1 MKNRTNKI
9 WETMPRSE
17 VRQLAVAVF
26 FLFATIGPLSLL
38 MDADIIPAS
47 WSRLALITLLSG
59 AFSASIILFMGKPFR
74 LMLSIIAYAAATILL
89 ATVNIPFLGTD
100 VPPVRLHPG
109 TPVLFDAVQIKE
121 IESKRTLFGV
131 TAVFCLSLGYGLFVR
146 SLSRENKRRAEVE
159 ADVKL
164 AQTIHGSLLPRVPF
178 ITEWCEVGGVSLPAA
193 QIGGDF
199 FDVIPVSGSR
209 LLVIIADASGHGAGA
224 GILSAMTKSGILQE
238 LRHTNA
244 PEQLLANVNATIHTV
259 SRKDMFVTCAA
270 VLFDQRTRTAS
281 IVTAGHPPVLQYVRK
296 EGTVVQH
303 RVQNLGLGI
312 SASAVY
318 SAITVPYAPGD
329 LFCLITDGVTDAA
342 GGNGER
348 FGMGRTMEHLR
359 ASASLSAA
367 AATSSLLEA
376 VRTHTAGA
384 VVEDDVT
391 AALVRML

>member
-1 MKNRTNKI
+1 MKKRTNKI
-9 WETMPRSE
+9 WESMPRSE
-17 VRQLAVAVF
+17 VRQLALAVF

-38 MDADIIPAS
+38 MDAEIIPAS
-47 WSRLALITLLSG
+47 WVRFAFITLLSG

-74 LMLSIIAYAAATILL
+74 LLFSIVAYAAATIVL
-89 ATVNIPFLGTD
+89 ATVHIPFLDTD
-100 VPPVRLHPG
+100 VPSVRLLPG
-109 TPVLFDAVQIKE
+109 AAVVFDAVQIRD
-121 IESKRTLFGV
+121 IESKRTFFGI

-146 SLSRENKRRAEVE
+146 SLSRENKRRADVE

-164 AQTIHGSLLPRVPF
+164 AQAIHGSLLPRVPF

-199 FDVIPVSGSR
+199 FDVIPVSESQ

-238 LRHTNA
+238 LRHTSA
-244 PEQLLANVNATIHTV
+244 PDQLLASVNATIHAV

-270 VLFDQRTRTAS
+270 VLFDRKANTAS

-296 EGTVVQH
+296 SGTVVQH
-303 RVQNLGLGI
+303 RAQNLGLGI
-312 SASAVY
+312 AASAAY
-318 SAITVPYAPGD
+318 TSLTVPYAPGD

-342 GGNGER
+342 GPNGER
-348 FGMGRTMEHLR
+348 FGMERTVEHLQS
-359 ASASLSAA
+359 SASLSAA
-367 AATSSLLEA
+367 AATGALLEA

-384 VVEDDVT
+384 PVEDDVT